1 MKPLFF
7 LLLLLQI
14 SSAYSQTK
22 KKQIALLISTN
33 DSLSMQI
40 NTEREVSA
48 SKIAALEQSLETEK
62 ANNLSIQKTT
72 LTLENKNL
80 ILSSEVDY
88 FRQKYENLLKMNDSL
103 LHANDSIKKIKT
115 VYSPE
120 VQKYS
125 NGTRL
130 ESTNFEYRT
139 PQRKNN
145 QATVVQNR
153 GKKNL
158 KNANI
163 DDENIIKEIDEV
175 VDVSTKNRQGD
186 PDRSVDLSLLD
197 ETGNGDKDIIDIDDS
212 EGDMPFMS
220 VEQMPQFP
228 GGGEALNEWL
238 LKNTTY
244 PAAARENGIDGTV
257 IVQFTVDRNG
267 DIKDAHVVRK
277 VHPLL
282 DDAAMSALKK
292 MPNWAAGQQ
301 NGKAVPVLINLP
313 FRFGMKE

>member
-1 MKPLFF
+1 
-7 LLLLLQI
+7 
-14 SSAYSQTK
+14 
-22 KKQIALLISTN
+22 
-33 DSLSMQI
+33 
-40 NTEREVSA
+40 
-48 SKIAALEQSLETEK
+48 
-62 ANNLSIQKTT
+62 
-72 LTLENKNL
+72 
-80 ILSSEVDY
+80 LSSEVDY
-88 FRQKYENLLKMNDSL
+88 FRQKYENLLKINDSL
-103 LHANDSIKKIKT
+103 LHANDSIKRIKT

-139 PQRKNN
+139 PQRKSN

-163 DDENIIKEIDEV
+163 
-175 VDVSTKNRQGD
+175 STKNQQGD
-186 PDRSVDLSLLD
+186 PDRGVDLSLLD
-197 ETGNGDKDIIDIDDS
+197 DTGNGYTDIIDDGEDDK
-212 EGDMPFMS
+212 PFMS
-220 VEQMPQFP
+220 VEQMPRFP
-228 GGGEALNEWL
+228 GGEEALNEWL

-257 IVQFTVDRNG
+257 IVLFTVDRTG

-282 DDAAMSALKK
+282 DDAAMSAIRKLPK
-292 MPNWAAGQQ
+292 WEAGQQ